1 MIYSMRKIVLTVIAF
16 NFLLSSCIDKID
28 GPLDIPLS
36 NLPKIE
42 IPLLEDYSQKVY
54 YNLSSQSIVKV
65 SKSYDWEIAFSGS
78 QNLPKVIMNYALGLS
93 CNGFTQNDTNFS
105 LVVSDNV
112 FSSNTLKYANYYD
125 SFANLFSENFSG
137 GVNQRFVYY
146 LHFGADV
153 YKKFQIL
160 ELSSSQVSFRYSDL
174 NGSNEKVVSIPLNAN
189 QNYTYYS
196 ILSNAIKDVEPASK
210 DLWDLEF
217 THYTTYIYDF
227 NQPRM
232 YGVTGVLSNPA
243 KDIKT
248 TVFENISIEEI
259 TSSKLSNAIY
269 SSSKK
274 GIGYEWKRWS
284 SPGQQGYYTIEPRS
298 YGINVD
304 GKYFAIQFVEFSKT
318 VDGKLTKGYPSFLQN
333 QL

>member
-1 MIYSMRKIVLTVIAF
+1 MRFRIALILVC
-16 NFLLSSCIDKID
+16 NLWMSSCINKID

-93 CNGFTQNDTNFS
+93 CNGFTLKDTLFS
-105 LVVSDNV
+105 RTMSDNS
-112 FSSNTLKYANYYD
+112 FSTNELVYSNYYD
-125 SFANLFSENFSG
+125 SFARLFEDNFSG
-137 GVNQRFVYY
+137 GLNQRYVYY
-146 LHFGADV
+146 LHFGSDV

-160 ELSSSQVSFRYSDL
+160 EYSATSISFRYSDL
-174 NGSNEKVVSIPLNAN
+174 NGANEKIVVLPLIAS
-189 QNYTYYS
+189 QNYNYYS
-196 ILSNAIKDVEPASK
+196 LLTGTIMDVEPASK

-259 TSSKLSNAIY
+259 TSTKLSNAIY

-333 QL
+333 SL